1 MKYLELKKELGH
13 KERTINDLVSYLR
26 TRTSLSNPNYSLLL
40 GAGASV
46 TSGIRSGAQL
56 VDTWRKEIYELY
68 SSEEYID
75 SQTAKNY
82 LMTKEGSW
90 YSEQNEYSALFEKK
104 FDLPS
109 QRRRF
114 VEQEVDQ
121 ATPSIGYAYLV
132 SLANECDRY
141 LGTIYTTNFD
151 DLINEAFYQFS
162 LNRPLVCAHD
172 SSVNSLSVS
181 STRPKIIKLHGDYL
195 FDDIKSTLRE
205 TESLE
210 TNIKN
215 KFIEFSKEYGL
226 IVVGYAGHDRSI
238 MDVLNHLLKS
248 EDYFKNGIYWCI
260 RDGDVISP
268 EVRKLI
274 WKERVYFVKIDG
286 YDQLMAELHHKLIG
300 ELPVKDN
307 LFESKH
313 ERILGSFATDRN
325 ELSKTSDFIRSDIT
339 KLKRHKS
346 EIDISNSIRD
356 LNLSEFE
363 DEISESIFKSLL
375 KIDSLIKNN
384 EFEPALSIAEKYI
397 NELNGSRETA
407 LFIRKMIFMCS
418 KTNRHTD
425 AIKYCDMLIDID
437 EYNHE
442 YYLMKADSYQ
452 KITETCTFLKE
463 HLNRFPSN
471 SEFLVGITRRAL
483 REYSSVRRPTF
494 EIKEIFDIVES
505 CLTLDPSLDNPSW
518 SLMLSLIELK
528 YKGKNDK
535 NSYEKKKEEVDEL
548 INRAG
553 AINPDHI
560 RYLNLISESVI
571 LDSKESIDSALQRN
585 QKVFDKSKR
594 SKKKKIFS
602 NICGV
607 YSYLA
612 ECPLND
618 INSHEMLQN
627 FFEGDLVK
635 EASFKKDI
643 SSYYLIKAFYEIN
656 VNDDFKEFKD
666 CVIKASKA
674 SDAYESA
681 AAIVN
686 MMLRQ
691 LDNPDLARS
700 FLKENES
707 ELNEV
712 VYFHL
717 QSEVELF
724 LGNFDLALDHLE
736 SSYSFGLTL
745 ENYITSKCFILVKSE
760 KYKKVIDFVDENK
773 DLNLSEEQKSIL
785 LVNKEFSKK
794 QLNMGIKEVILRNI
808 IGKKLGMGMNAACF
822 SILGDLA
829 AAQRAIDDNIKKDRL
844 NYGLHK
850 TWIVLDSSLLEKHDH
865 TISGSQKK
873 PNLAVA

>member
-1 MKYLELKKELGH
+1 MKYLELRKELGH
-13 KERTINDLVSYLR
+13 KERTINDLVSYLK
-26 TRTSLSNPNYSLLL
+26 TRTSSTNPNYSLLL

-68 SSEEYID
+68 SSQDYVD

-114 VEQEVDQ
+114 VEREVDK

-260 RDGDVISP
+260 RDDDVISP

-313 ERILGSFATDRN
+313 ERILGSFANDKN
-325 ELSKTSDFIRSDIT
+325 ELSKTSDFISSDIA

-356 LNLSEFE
+356 LNLNEFE

-375 KIDSLIKNN
+375 KIDALIKNN
-384 EFEPALSIAEKYI
+384 EFSPAFDIAEEYI
-397 NELNGSRETA
+397 GELKGSRESA
-407 LFIRKMIFMCS
+407 IFIRKIIFICS
-418 KTNRHTD
+418 RLNRHLD

-437 EYNHE
+437 EFNHD

-452 KITETCTFLKE
+452 EVSETTAYLKE
-463 HLNRFPSN
+463 HIDRFSSN
-471 SEFLVGITRRAL
+471 SEFLVGVVRRAL
-483 REYSSVRRPTF
+483 REYSSVTKPTF
-494 EIKEIFDIVES
+494 DIQEIEDLLES
-505 CLTLDPSLDNPSW
+505 CLSLDPSLDNPSW
-518 SLMLSLIELK
+518 TLSLSLIERK
-528 YKGKNDK
+528 YKDKRDKSSCENKRSEIND
-535 NSYEKKKEEVDEL
+535 L
-548 INRAG
+548 IERAK
-553 AINPDHI
+553 AINPTHV
-560 RYLNLISESVI
+560 RYLNLISEGIALEEKVSIEHAIECNKSVF
-571 LDSKESIDSALQRN
+571 E
-585 QKVFDKSKR
+585 KSKR
-594 SKKKKIFS
+594 SKRKRIFS
-602 NICGV
+602 NICNIYSSIMDISIDGV
-607 YSYLA
+607 
-612 ECPLND
+612 
-618 INSHEMLQN
+618 NSREMLRE
-627 FFEGDLVK
+627 FFESDLVK

-643 SSYYLIKAFYEIN
+643 SVYYLVKAFYEIN
-656 VNDDFKEFKD
+656 VSDDFEEFTN

-674 SDAYESA
+674 SDSYESA
-681 AAIVN
+681 TSIIN

-691 LDNPDLARS
+691 LENADLAKS

-707 ELNEV
+707 NLNEV
-712 VYFHL
+712 VYFDL
-717 QSEVELF
+717 LSEVELF
-724 LGNFDLALDHLE
+724 LGNFDKALEYLE
-736 SSYSFGLTL
+736 RSYSLGLDL
-745 ENYITSKCFILVKSE
+745 ENYITSKCFILVKSQ
-760 KYKKVIDFVDENK
+760 KYKKVIEFVDQNK
-773 DLNLSEEQKSIL
+773 DLKLSDEHKSIL

-794 QLNMGIKEVILRNI
+794 KLNMKTVDNILRNI
-808 IGKKLGMGMNAACF
+808 IGQKFGKGMNAACH
-822 SILGDLA
+822 SILGELKQ
-829 AAQRAIDDNIKKDRL
+829 AQQAIDENIKNNRL

-850 TWIVLDSSLLEKHDH
+850 TWIVLDNSLLEKHDH

>member
-1 MKYLELKKELGH
+1 M
-13 KERTINDLVSYLR
+13 
-26 TRTSLSNPNYSLLL
+26 L

-68 SSEEYID
+68 SSQDYTD

-114 VEQEVDQ
+114 VEREVDR

-260 RDGDVISP
+260 RDNDVISP

-313 ERILGSFATDRN
+313 ERILGSFANDKN
-325 ELSKTSDFIRSDIT
+325 ELSKTSDFIRSDIA

-356 LNLSEFE
+356 LNLNEFE

-375 KIDSLIKNN
+375 KIDALIKTTNST
-384 EFEPALSIAEKYI
+384 LH
-397 NELNGSRETA
+397 LR
-407 LFIRKMIFMCS
+407 LRK
-418 KTNRHTD
+418 
-425 AIKYCDMLIDID
+425 
-437 EYNHE
+437 
-442 YYLMKADSYQ
+442 
-452 KITETCTFLKE
+452 
-463 HLNRFPSN
+463 
-471 SEFLVGITRRAL
+471 
-483 REYSSVRRPTF
+483 
-494 EIKEIFDIVES
+494 
-505 CLTLDPSLDNPSW
+505 
-518 SLMLSLIELK
+518 
-528 YKGKNDK
+528 
-535 NSYEKKKEEVDEL
+535 
-548 INRAG
+548 
-553 AINPDHI
+553 
-560 RYLNLISESVI
+560 
-571 LDSKESIDSALQRN
+571 
-585 QKVFDKSKR
+585 
-594 SKKKKIFS
+594 
-602 NICGV
+602 NI
-607 YSYLA
+607 
-612 ECPLND
+612 
-618 INSHEMLQN
+618 
-627 FFEGDLVK
+627 
-635 EASFKKDI
+635 
-643 SSYYLIKAFYEIN
+643 
-656 VNDDFKEFKD
+656 
-666 CVIKASKA
+666 
-674 SDAYESA
+674 
-681 AAIVN
+681 
-686 MMLRQ
+686 
-691 LDNPDLARS
+691 
-700 FLKENES
+700 
-707 ELNEV
+707 
-712 VYFHL
+712 
-717 QSEVELF
+717 
-724 LGNFDLALDHLE
+724 
-736 SSYSFGLTL
+736 
-745 ENYITSKCFILVKSE
+745 
-760 KYKKVIDFVDENK
+760 
-773 DLNLSEEQKSIL
+773 
-785 LVNKEFSKK
+785 
-794 QLNMGIKEVILRNI
+794 
-808 IGKKLGMGMNAACF
+808 
-822 SILGDLA
+822 
-829 AAQRAIDDNIKKDRL
+829 
-844 NYGLHK
+844 
-850 TWIVLDSSLLEKHDH
+850 
-865 TISGSQKK
+865 
-873 PNLAVA
+873 